1 MQKIYNEKS
10 DNDELFYFS
19 ILYNW
24 EVFEYEQTNV
34 PVDLDIIEYID
45 KYQYRWLLKQNYTD
59 YDESQKPSDI
69 VILRCIERVQEKHKE
84 FLENCPSIKDNDLP
98 F

>member
-69 VILRCIERVQEKHKE
+69 VILRCIKRVQEKHKE

>member
-24 EVFEYEQTNV
+24 EVFEYEQTKV

-69 VILRCIERVQEKHKE
+69 VILRCIERVQEKEKE

>member
-24 EVFEYEQTNV
+24 EVFEYEQTKV

-69 VILRCIERVQEKHKE
+69 VILRCIERVQEKEKK